1 MRLSPFMTF
10 VLYLDIFC
18 IYYWYM
24 SDKFK
29 KELFPI
35 PNEEPIDE
43 TPEPEPE
50 PEPKKKKDKLD
61 VII

>member
-1 MRLSPFMTF
+1 
-10 VLYLDIFC
+10 
-18 IYYWYM
+18 M

-35 PNEEPIDE
+35 PNEEPTDE
-43 TPEPEPE
+43 NPEPE

-61 VII
+61 VVI

>member
-1 MRLSPFMTF
+1 
-10 VLYLDIFC
+10 
-18 IYYWYM
+18 M

-50 PEPKKKKDKLD
+50 PEPEPKKKKDKLD